1 MIDRLRWFKRLVRD
15 LPQQLRLAYCLF
27 RDPRVPIAAKAG
39 VAAALGVVLVPVVEL
54 PAALPV
60 VGDLDAVA
68 VTLIALR
75 LFVALCPAEV
85 VAEQEQLIAERR
97 SRFDT
102 DVLAGERVAM
112 AVWHRLHRQSPPAL
126 EAA

>member
-68 VTLIALR
+68 VTLIALQ